1 MGEREGFGPSGG
13 VGDGARGVA
22 VAVRVGIRVMRRG
35 AFGSMQVGPLRSM
48 AHVDEARGLMLRC

>member
-1 MGEREGFGPSGG
+1 VGEREGFGPAGG
-13 VGDGARGVA
+13 GGGAEEVA

-48 AHVDEARGLMLRC
+48 AHVDEARVLMLRC